1 MGFGFY
7 INVEKG
13 ELVDK
18 SVEKFSLSWSTDG
31 VVLIRT
37 PQY

>member
-7 INVEKG
+7 INVEKS
-13 ELVDK
+13 ELVEK
-18 SVEKFSLSWSTDG
+18 SVEEFSLSWSMDG
-31 VVLIRT
+31 GVLIRT

>member
-7 INVEKG
+7 ISVEKS
-13 ELVDK
+13 ELVEK
-18 SVEKFSLSWSTDG
+18 SVEKFALSWSKDRG
-31 VVLIRT
+31 VLIRT